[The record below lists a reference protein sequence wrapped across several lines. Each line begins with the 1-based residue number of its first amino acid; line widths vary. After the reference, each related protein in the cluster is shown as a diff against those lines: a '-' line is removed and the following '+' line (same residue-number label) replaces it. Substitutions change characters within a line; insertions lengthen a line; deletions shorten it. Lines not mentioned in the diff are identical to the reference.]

1 MIRERVVLVEG
12 GDETCIFPR
21 IMDAV
26 LDGGGS
32 QIHEEKGP
40 FACDS
45 TVFTYGTNAIQF
57 SAVGGRTKF
66 DYAVNSLLKE
76 AERNNIHLR
85 SLGMVCDSDDDPAKS
100 LNLLQK
106 ALKTRLPVPQSHAS
120 FAGRD
125 PIVGMF
131 LLPDGGSAGS
141 LDTLCRESVTDD
153 IRADCVDSYLSCL
166 KDLGKPVKN
175 DDKSFVFAYS
185 VAVDQQGD
193 RAGSLARH
201 GELNLDHEVF
211 SPLAGF
217 LQELLFC

>member
-1 MIRERVVLVEG
+1 MRERVVLVEG

-26 LDGGGS
+26 LDSDGG

-40 FACDS
+40 FECGS

-66 DYAVNSLLKE
+66 DAAVNLLLKQ

-85 SLGMVCDSDDDPAKS
+85 SLGIVCDSDDDPAKS

-106 ALKTRLPVPQSHAS
+106 ALEARLPVPKSHAS

-125 PIVGMF
+125 PTVGMF

-141 LDTLCRESVTDD
+141 LDTLCRKSVADD
-153 IRADCVDSYLSCL
+153 IRVDCVDSYLNCL
-166 KDLGKPVKN
+166 KGLGKPVKN

-185 VAVDQQGD
+185 VAVGQQGD
-193 RAGSLARH
+193 RAGSLARR
-201 GELNLDHEVF
+201 GELNLDHEAF
-211 SPLAGF
+211 GPLAEF